1 MHQLPHI
8 LSSEASHGD
17 SSECPGNLD
26 ITQVDVVNTGTY
38 ADPRSP
44 NWETQR
50 KKSRGRR
57 DYNLGQYCPQ
67 RCHLLAARLETLVR
81 SGHFGANPVGSKPQ
95 QRGDTHLGHI
105 SETEAVP
112 EERTESEGKRNN
124 ISGSERLSLMTRT
137 SPASETEAPSGG
149 EDGSI
154 TNGDEGDAEG
164 KRNNISGSERLSLMT
179 RTSPASE
186 MEAVA
191 RDYRHKVDSGAPKR
205 ATRTSKT
212 KTVSGDDSSGNAAVA
227 QEPTA
232 RRSSRIANSRSR
244 VADTAE

>member
-1 MHQLPHI
+1 MHQLPQF

-17 SSECPGNLD
+17 SSECPGSLD

-50 KKSRGRR
+50 TKSRGRR
-57 DYNLGQYCPQ
+57 DYNLGQHCPQ
-67 RCHLLAARLETLVR
+67 RCHLLSFLAARLETLVR

-95 QRGDTHLGHI
+95 QRSDTHLGHI

-149 EDGSI
+149 EGGGI
-154 TNGDEGDAEG
+154 T
-164 KRNNISGSERLSLMT
+164 KV
-179 RTSPASE
+179 
-186 MEAVA
+186 EAVA
-191 RDYRHKVDSGAPKR
+191 RNCRHKVDSGAPKR
-205 ATRTSKT
+205 TTRTPKT
-212 KTVSGDDSSGNAAVA
+212 KTASGDDSSGNAAVA

-232 RRSSRIANSRSR
+232 HRSSRIANSRSR
-244 VADTAE
+244 IADTAE